1 MKKGRF
7 TEEQIIEILKE
18 SDSGI
23 ANEEIFRKHKISAN
37 TFYVWKRKYKGMQVA
52 EAKRLRELEAENA
65 KMKRLIANQ
74 ALDILVLKD
83 ALGKK

>member
-1 MKKGRF
+1 MRKGRF
-7 TEEQIIEILKE
+7 TEEQIIAILKE
-18 SDSGI
+18 SDSGKT
-23 ANEEIFRKHKISAN
+23 NEEIFRTYKVSAN
-37 TFYVWKRKYKGMQVA
+37 TFYTWKRKYKGMQVA
-52 EAKRLRELEAENA
+52 EAKRLKELEIENA

>member
-1 MKKGRF
+1 MKKRF
-7 TEEQIIEILKE
+7 TEEQIV
-18 SDSGI
+18 
-23 ANEEIFRKHKISAN
+23 KIITRLRNGTKASELSREVGV
-37 TFYVWKRKYKGMQVA
+37 TPTTLYVWKKKYKGMQVS
-52 EAKRLRELEAENA
+52 EAKRLKELEIENS

>member
-1 MKKGRF
+1 MKKSRF
-7 TEEQIIEILKE
+7 TEEQIIGILKE
-18 SDSGI
+18 SDSGRT
-23 ANEEIFRKHKISAN
+23 NEEICRSNKISNSTLAI
-37 TFYVWKRKYKGMQVA
+37 WKRKYKGMQVT
-52 EAKRLRELEAENA
+52 EAKRLKELETENA